1 MVLRQRQINITVTAL
16 LLGGWLSVVCHICLA
31 HLDQDHQPAQT
42 SESSHCGNKAGHE
55 SVDFNNDS
63 CDCDAVATGITS
75 IAQNELHH
83 FKLAA
88 LVLHVDRTSS
98 RDVPVSFPLNI
109 RSPGYPALSPIDT
122 FRVQIK

>member
-1 MVLRQRQINITVTAL
+1 MVCQ
-16 LLGGWLSVVCHICLA
+16 ICLA

-55 SVDFNNDS
+55 SVDFNNDA

-75 IAQNELHH
+75 IAQNELHN

-88 LVLHVDRTSS
+88 LALNVDRTRSG
-98 RDVPVSFPLNI
+98 DVQASFPLNI

>member
-1 MVLRQRQINITVTAL
+1 MVCQ
-16 LLGGWLSVVCHICLA
+16 ICLA
-31 HLDQDHQPAQT
+31 HIDRDRQPAQT

-55 SVDFNNDS
+55 PVDFNNDA

-75 IAQNELHH
+75 IAQNEPHN

-88 LVLHVDRTSS
+88 LALHVDRTRSG
-98 RDVPVSFPLNI
+98 DVQVSFPLNI
-109 RSPGYPALSPIDT
+109 RSPGFPALSPIDT